1 MTGGCHTWSDVFI
14 IIVAARQ
21 IVTVHDT
28 WWFDVV
34 ACEPVSEFKSL
45 IAEEVSCLCVLKY
58 THTVAPPPPR
68 AAGKRSSATAAANAS
83 HLAERRWDRSVASAC
98 PPGLQYRSYSTA
110 IKNSQW
116 WRLQSLKD
124 GKMIC
129 QMTSDDVIS
138 SLWHTLP
145 RTPPLET
152 ALRAN
157 QVPRSLNG
165 FTLYLHPFDSHYQ
178 FWLFL
183 LCAKVS
189 LSCCIMLCEP
199 PS

>member
-1 MTGGCHTWSDVFI
+1 MESIQVDMITPARVILMTGGCHTWSDVFI

-83 HLAERRWDRSVASAC
+83 HLAERR
-98 PPGLQYRSYSTA
+98 
-110 IKNSQW
+110 
-116 WRLQSLKD
+116 
-124 GKMIC
+124 
-129 QMTSDDVIS
+129 
-138 SLWHTLP
+138 
-145 RTPPLET
+145 
-152 ALRAN
+152 
-157 QVPRSLNG
+157 
-165 FTLYLHPFDSHYQ
+165 
-178 FWLFL
+178 
-183 LCAKVS
+183 
-189 LSCCIMLCEP
+189 
-199 PS
+199 